1 MRIRRE
7 ALADGTSENFTRVPL
22 RPAPVVTMD
31 LIWVTG
37 QQFVDGGRRLRREER
52 TYGLVE
58 RESRAWILEIS
69 WIRFILFLISYVHI

>member
-1 MRIRRE
+1 MGHQKIFLGQ
-7 ALADGTSENFTRVPL
+7 AGLASTEVRSCGYHLFNLGDC
-22 RPAPVVTMD
+22 
-31 LIWVTG
+31 

-69 WIRFILFLISYVHI
+69 WIRFILILISYVHI

>member
-1 MRIRRE
+1 M
-7 ALADGTSENFTRVPL
+7 
-22 RPAPVVTMD
+22 VTMD

-69 WIRFILFLISYVHI
+69 WIRFILILISYVHI